1 MHLLFLIMTLA
12 QAAKLPFCTQDLS
25 GYPLPWTGGPL
36 SKPANFRE
44 GAVRP
49 GLQRL
54 QDDVCR
60 CLPRRSSKWPDIVMA
75 HLWVEPNKGTIRIEY
90 IVKEQSSRQIERML
104 ECMGDPKFTV
114 EPMPYQ
120 TDIIHPDGR
129 KAVFPRYPIWLYLK
143 EDSEGEGSHPQ
154 AVGL

>member
-1 MHLLFLIMTLA
+1 MTLA

-25 GYPLPWTGGPL
+25 AYPLPQTGGPL
-36 SKPANFRE
+36 SNPANFRE

-60 CLPRRSSKWPDIVMA
+60 CLPRRSSKWPDLGIA
-75 HLWVEPNKGTIRIEY
+75 HLCVEPNKGSIRIEY
-90 IVKEQSSRQIERML
+90 LVKEQSSRQIERML
-104 ECMGDPKFTV
+104 ECMGEPKLSV

-120 TDIIHPDGR
+120 TDIIYPDGR
-129 KAVFPRYPIWLYLK
+129 KPVFPRYPIWLYLK
-143 EDSEGEGSHPQ
+143 GDSEAG
-154 AVGL
+154 